1 MHQQSRS
8 HAAALP
14 KLRADHDACP
24 PDAAIRRIA
33 RAVYIFMPSM
43 RRVAYRGIMTTTVT
57 IMLVTTVIV
66 TGIAF
71 HGRGR
76 WY

>member
-1 MHQQSRS
+1 MHQQFRA

-14 KLRADHDACP
+14 KLRPAHEACP
-24 PDAAIRRIA
+24 ENPTVWGTA
-33 RAVYIFMPSM
+33 RAVYFFMPRM
-43 RRVAYRGIMTTTVT
+43 RRVAYRGIMTTTVA

-66 TGIAF
+66 TGIAL
-71 HGRGR
+71 HGRDR

>member
-1 MHQQSRS
+1 MHQQFRS

-14 KLRADHDACP
+14 KLRAAHEACP
-24 PDAAIRRIA
+24 PGAAIRRIA
-33 RAVYIFMPSM
+33 RAVYLYMPSM

-66 TGIAF
+66 TGIAL

-76 WY
+76 RY

>member
-1 MHQQSRS
+1 MHQQFRA

-14 KLRADHDACP
+14 KLRSADEACP
-24 PDAAIRRIA
+24 ENPTIWRTA
-33 RAVYIFMPSM
+33 RAIYIFMPRM

-66 TGIAF
+66 AGIAL